1 MRQKIGNTVALKM
14 LTGSLLA
21 MGGGSAS
28 AYDSITAQEA
38 FDMVSSGAAVMLDVR
53 TLQEVQWVGSPALV
67 AGGSPIAYV
76 IPFQFEDIDS
86 AGNITVTKNSDFDA
100 LVDQTFPDHS
110 QPIIAICRSGGRS
123 SEAAEELERYPL
135 LYTEVYEVDNY
146 LQNGVGGF
154 QGSNYGNATEGY
166 RGYPQRLPNTMSP
179 KKINVKTDSSRIVN
193 SDDSVSWMDSGLP
206 VTQRIDAL
214 KIPKPIPPLDN

>member
-1 MRQKIGNTVALKM
+1 MRQKIGNTVALTM

-21 MGGGSAS
+21 MGAGSAS
-28 AYDSITAQEA
+28 AYESITAQEA

-53 TLQEVQWVGSPALV
+53 TLQEVQWVGSPAFV

-76 IPFQFEDIDS
+76 IPLQFEDIDS
-86 AGNITVTKNSDFDA
+86 AGNITVTQNPDFDD
-100 LVDQTFPDHS
+100 LVEQTFPDHS

-123 SEAAEELERYPL
+123 SKAAEKLEGLGYS
-135 LYTEVYEVDNY
+135 YIYEVDNY
-146 LQNGVGGF
+146 LQNGFGGF

-206 VTQRIDAL
+206 VTQKIDTS
-214 KIPKPIPPLDN
+214 KIPPLDN